1 MGGADLLIQKEM
13 SLVDALCGFNFEIE
27 HLDGRKLI
35 IESKPGQVIE
45 DESVMVLNGEGF
57 PVKGDPGEN
66 GNLFL
71 EFTIDFPSSNALSS
85 TQQRELYKVIT
96 GRQPKTPKADVAKR
110 ALKRLGSGERAIEAA
125 HREKLQAFKL
135 KLQAWRD
142 NKIKRYDTDATVR
155 SDRNKKYRDRTGYTA
170 FLSKTIDEK
179 LDKEREKMQSKL
191 SFDADLS
198 TSPRSN
204 KTLASAA
211 AFEDDEDDE
220 EETFFLEE
228 VTSELFGQKT
238 DEIRRGAEDESDS
251 DDDQRRGGGAQQCH
265 VQ

>member
-1 MGGADLLIQKEM
+1 MA
-13 SLVDALCGFNFEIE
+13 LVDALCGFNFEIE
-27 HLDGRKLI
+27 HLDGRKI
-35 IESKPGQVIE
+35 IVESKPGEVIR
-45 DESVMVLNGEGF
+45 DESVTVLHGEGF
-57 PVKGDPGEN
+57 PVKGDAGAN

-71 EFTIDFPSSNALSS
+71 EFTLDFPKNNALTS
-85 TQQRELYKVIT
+85 TQQNELYRVIT
-96 GRQPKTPKADVAKR
+96 GRQRSMPRATAAKR

-125 HREKLQAFKL
+125 HRQKLQAFKL

-142 NKIKRYDTDATVR
+142 NKIKRYDTDSSVR

-170 FLSKTIDEK
+170 FLSKTIGEK

-204 KTLASAA
+204 KTLAAAA
-211 AFEDDEDDE
+211 AFDDYDDE
-220 EETFFLEE
+220 EEEEEAYFLEE

-238 DEIRRGAEDESDS
+238 DEIRRGAADESDS
-251 DDDQRRGGGAQQCH
+251 DDEGQRGGGAQQCH